1 MAVVWVPSMMRD
13 LTGGQ
18 DRVRVSGGTIAAVI
32 EALEKAYP
40 GVKGRLLVQGQLAPG
55 IMATVDGKRALRGLQ
70 QQLVEDSEL
79 RFLPI
84 MGGG

>member
-1 MAVVWVPSMMRD
+1 MVWVPSMMRD

-18 DRVRVSGGTIAAVI
+18 DEVCAPGATVAEVV

-40 GVKGRLLVQGQLAPG
+40 GFKDRLLVQGRLAPG
-55 IMATVDGKRALRGLQ
+55 LMATVDGKRAFRGLEQ
-70 QQLVEDSEL
+70 PVAEDSDV

-84 MGGG
+84 MAGG

>member
-1 MAVVWVPSMMRD
+1 MAVVWIPSMMRD
-13 LTGGQ
+13 LTGSQ
-18 DRVRVSGGTIAAVI
+18 DRVEAPGGTVAEVV

-40 GVKGRLLVQGQLAPG
+40 GFKDRLLVKGQLAPG

-70 QQLVEDSEL
+70 QPVAEDSEV

>member
-1 MAVVWVPSMMRD
+1 MAVVWIPSMMRE

-18 DRVRVSGGTIAAVI
+18 DRVRVSGGTIAEVI

-40 GVKGRLLVQGQLAPG
+40 GFKERLLVHSQLAPG
-55 IMATVDGKRALRGLQ
+55 IMATVDGKRALLGLQ
-70 QQLVEDSEL
+70 QQLDKESEL

>member
-1 MAVVWVPSMMRD
+1 MAVVWIPSMMRD
-13 LTGGQ
+13 LTGGL
-18 DRVRVSGGTIAAVI
+18 DRVRAPGGTVAEVVDT
-32 EALEKAYP
+32 LEKDYP
-40 GVKGRLLVQGQLAPG
+40 GFKERLLVQGQLAPG

-70 QQLVEDSEL
+70 QQVNEESEL

>member
-18 DRVRVSGGTIAAVI
+18 DRAQAPGGTVAEVV

-40 GVKGRLLVQGQLAPG
+40 GFKDRLLVQGQLAPG

-70 QQLVEDSEL
+70 QPVAEDSEV

-84 MGGG
+84 MAGG